1 LFSTQHDTRK
11 KRENNATSQEKD
23 AEQKI
28 RQEHSLFQFLELPT
42 YGFLC
47 WILMYF
53 TWQALGVAKGNNKRL
68 DQEALHTT
76 ELDKINIIDDTKFVS
91 FRLQYSQL
99 AFKQSKQNRNVKCLQ
114 NRFSIEMF

>member
-1 LFSTQHDTRK
+1 
-11 KRENNATSQEKD
+11 
-23 AEQKI
+23 
-28 RQEHSLFQFLELPT
+28 
-42 YGFLC
+42 
-47 WILMYF
+47 MYF

-68 DQEALHTT
+68 DQEALYTT

-114 NRFSIEMF
+114 NRFSIEMFEQKQTGKRKMELLPPKNFAT